1 MKKYPKVGIATI
13 IIKDNKVLTNISSI
27 LTSIIGKIEYDS

>member
-1 MKKYPKVGIATI
+1 MKKYPKVGIAI